1 MATFER
7 RTPDGERLGPE
18 EIHRVEL
25 ASLHDEFAEVLST
38 DAALA
43 RLDPS

>member
-1 MATFER
+1 M
-7 RTPDGERLGPE
+7 TPPTPGCPA
-18 EIHRVEL
+18 I

-43 RLDPS
+43 RPDTP